1 VIAARRGQVG
11 LPARAVN
18 GTVATVV
25 GRAGVPVPGLYMLRV
40 HGRRSGALHVTPV
53 MVVREMGSRYLV
65 APRGETEWTR
75 NLRAAGWGELMR
87 GRRIDRVRAVEVEGR
102 ERQRALR
109 AYLRRYGWLTRR
121 LFDLPP
127 GALRG
132 EDLRRIAPQHAVFRL
147 APG

>member
-1 VIAARRGQVG
+1 MDHRIRNRLCRRD
-11 LPARAVN
+11 
-18 GTVATVV
+18 
-25 GRAGVPVPGLYMLRV
+25 GRL
-40 HGRRSGALHVTPV
+40 RSGACT
-53 MVVREMGSRYLV
+53 SLV

-87 GRRIDRVRAVEVEGR
+87 GRRIERVRAVEVEGR